1 MHKYVLNLKALILC
15 VLLDF
20 VFDLPFITDILLL
33 SPKYIFKVKKIAV
46 ISILALT
53 FQFVKSQTL
62 IDKVVAIVGKHPILL
77 SQVEMGYREK
87 INEDSTATKCIVLE
101 ELMFQKLLLVQA
113 EKDSVTVTDNEV
125 DAEIGRR
132 LAYYINMFG
141 SQEKF
146 EEFYGKKVNAFKDEV
161 RPDIKDQLIA
171 QKMQQKIIGD
181 IKITPSEVK
190 AFYNSIPKDSL
201 PLIPT
206 EYEWSQIVIQPQI
219 SPEAKQLA
227 REQLESYRKR
237 VLNGESMSV
246 LAALYS
252 EDPGSAKNGGRYENV
267 ARGMMVPEFESVAF
281 KLKPGEVSE
290 IFETP
295 YGFHFI
301 QLIARKGELV
311 DLRHILIIPKIQS
324 IDIYKARQKADSI
337 YTAIENGSI
346 TFEKAA
352 QLFSTDKDTKQN
364 SGIMINPATASV
376 KWEIEDIARLD
387 QNLVVVFEK
396 MKKGDISKPL
406 QYMTQDN
413 KPAFRIIKLNNVTP
427 PHRANLQD
435 DYQKLAQLAQLD
447 KQKKLIKKWIA
458 QKSTSVYIKVD
469 KSTYNC
475 DFSNYWKI
483 PSN

>member
-1 MHKYVLNLKALILC
+1 MKKSFILYLI
-15 VLLDF
+15 
-20 VFDLPFITDILLL
+20 
-33 SPKYIFKVKKIAV
+33 
-46 ISILALT
+46 ISYFHL
-53 FQFVKSQTL
+53 FPQTL
-62 IDKVVAIVGKHPILL
+62 VDKVVAIVGKHPILL
-77 SQVEMGYREK
+77 SQVEAAYAERLA
-87 INEDSTATKCIVLE
+87 EDSSVTKCNVLE

-161 RPDIKDQLIA
+161 RPEIKDQLII
-171 QKMQQKIIGD
+171 QKMQQKVSGD
-181 IKITPSEVK
+181 IKVSPSEVRI
-190 AFYNSIPKDSL
+190 FYESIPKDSL

-206 EYEWSQIVIQPQI
+206 EYEWSQIVIQPKVSQ
-219 SPEAKQLA
+219 EAKQIA
-227 REQLESYRKR
+227 REQLETYRKR

-252 EDPGSAKNGGRYENV
+252 EDPGSAKNGGKYENV
-267 ARGMMVPEFESVAF
+267 ARGMMVPEFEAVAF

-295 YGFHFI
+295 YGYHFI

-324 IDIYKARQKADSI
+324 IDIFKAKQKADSI
-337 YTAIENGSI
+337 YDAIQSGSI

-352 QLFSTDKDTKQN
+352 QLFSNDKDTKQN
-364 SGIMINPATASV
+364 NGVMINPNTASV
-376 KWEIEDIARLD
+376 KWEIEDIAKVD

-396 MKKGDISKPL
+396 MNKNDISKPI
-406 QYMTQDN
+406 QYVTSDN
-413 KPAFRIIKLNNVTP
+413 KPAYRIIKLNNVTS
-427 PHRANLQD
+427 PHRANIKD
-435 DYQKLAQLAQLD
+435 DYQKLSQLAQLD

-458 QKSTSVYIKVD
+458 QKSQSVYIKTD
-469 KSTYNC
+469 KNTYPCN
-475 DFSNYWKI
+475 FSAYWKI
-483 PSN
+483 LNN